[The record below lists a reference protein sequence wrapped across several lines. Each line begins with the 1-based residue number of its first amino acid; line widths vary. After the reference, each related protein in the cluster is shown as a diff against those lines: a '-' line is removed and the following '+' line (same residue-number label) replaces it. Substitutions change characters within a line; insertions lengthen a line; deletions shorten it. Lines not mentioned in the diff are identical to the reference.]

1 MNLRSKIP
9 FFLASIKRDKTQ
21 PIWLEYLQSDSNA
34 FIDTG
39 VSGNNNNLSLNMTF
53 YIEKFFK
60 YGAIFGNYIGEAS
73 NAFRVICSENTSRI
87 YFNANTRCSNAST
100 RSAVNFFGY
109 KHTLRLEKTKLTLD
123 GVSSS
128 IINVNGTANN
138 TNIALF
144 NRSVTNPYAIVHDLG
159 LKIYS
164 CQMYDGDVMIRDF
177 RPCLHPKTLQPCMY
191 DMVTKQYFFNAG
203 TGQFQYEY
211 TFDTLD
217 YIESTGTQYIDTGA
231 LSTAS
236 SKWEVDFQSN
246 KAVEATFESI
256 FGAQTN
262 VIIKRLSCIIISTN
276 DAVRFVLGNSIKD
289 SDINFYSVE
298 DAHRRHIY
306 GVDVKAYTA
315 YVDNTKIIGT
325 ESTNLVTEYPIYVLA
340 RNDGG
345 TATNFANGKLYG
357 VKHYE
362 NYIFVADYIPVRKL
376 DGTVCMYDFISGEFK
391 VNSGIGTFVAGG
403 YAQNLEDYEKLE
415 YLRSDGN
422 CYIDTGI
429 LLGYDSKAILRVKTV
444 NLSIA
449 QLAFGNNISGENFTC
464 NIGNNNINV
473 SRFDGAKYTG
483 SLYKDNVNV
492 HTYTVDKTGIQVDDS
507 IFAWDKTPT
516 NFEPTLSSYLFANRA
531 LTGAVNFVRAGTQVY
546 DFKVYEN
553 EKLIQN
559 LIPVKRKSDGVKG
572 MLDMVSGA
580 FLTNQGTGEFE

>member
-9 FFLASIKRDKTQ
+9 FFLANIKRDTTQ

-53 YIEKFFK
+53 YIENFFE
-60 YGAIFGNYIGEAS
+60 YGAIFGNYIDEAS
-73 NAFRVICSENTSRI
+73 NAFRVICAENTSRI

-100 RSAVNFFGY
+100 RSAVNFFGL
-109 KHTLRLEKTKLTLD
+109 KHTLRLERTKLTLD

-144 NRSVTNPYAIVHDLG
+144 NRSVTNPYAIVRDLG

-164 CQMYDGDVMIRDF
+164 CQMYNGDVMIRDF

-191 DMVTKQYFFNAG
+191 DMVTKNYFFNAG
-203 TGQFQYEY
+203 TGQFKYEY
-211 TFDTLD
+211 TFDTLEYLETD
-217 YIESTGTQYIDTGA
+217 GNQWLDTGYKPSNNTRVVGSA
-231 LSTAS
+231 LFNEWNGNTANYVFGVFANR
-236 SKWEVDFQSN
+236 KNYGFNVGSN
-246 KAVEATFESI
+246 RRYFNVPW
-256 FGAQTN
+256 GAS
-262 VIIKRLSCIIISTN
+262 VGLHDSGVLIKPE
-276 DAVRFVLGNSIKD
+276 F
-289 SDINFYSVE
+289 
-298 DAHRRHIY
+298 
-306 GVDVKAYTA
+306 
-315 YVDNTKIIGT
+315 NTKFNFDISKNGCVINDIEFIDSSRLTYAFSAT
-325 ESTNLVTEYPIYVLA
+325 ESVYIGWSNGTTALGMIGRIYPI
-340 RNDGG
+340 
-345 TATNFANGKLYG
+345 TI
-357 VKHYE
+357 YE
-362 NYIFVADYIPVRKL
+362 NTVLKADYIPVRRL
-376 DGTVCMYDFISGEFK
+376 DGTVCMYDYISGEFK
-391 VNSGIGTFVAGG
+391 VNAGSGAFMAGG
-403 YAQNLEDYEKLE
+403 YAQNLEDYERLE
-415 YLRSDGN
+415 YLQSDGN

-429 LLGYDSKAILRVKTV
+429 LLGYASKAILRVKTV
-444 NLSIA
+444 NISIA

-492 HTYTVDKTGIQVDDS
+492 HTYTVDKSGIQVDDS
-507 IFAWDKTPT
+507 IFAWDTTPT

-531 LTGAVNFVRAGTQVY
+531 LTGAANFVRAGTRVY

-553 EKLIQN
+553 EKLIQY
-559 LIPVKRKSDGVKG
+559 LISVKRKSDGVKG

>member
-1 MNLRSKIP
+1 MNLRNKIP
-9 FFLASIKRDKTQ
+9 FFLASLKRDKTQ
-21 PIWLEYLQSDSNA
+21 PIWLEYLQSDSTA

-53 YIEKFFK
+53 YIENFFE
-60 YGAIFGNYIGEAS
+60 YGAIFGNYIDEAS
-73 NAFRVICSENTSRI
+73 NAFRVICSENTSRF
-87 YFNANTRCSNAST
+87 YFNANTRASNASA
-100 RSAVNFFGY
+100 RSATKFFGY

-144 NRSVTNPYAIVHDLG
+144 NRSATNPYAIVRDLG

-191 DMVTKQYFFNAG
+191 DMVTKQYFFNVG
-203 TGQFQYEY
+203 TGQFEYEY
-211 TFDTLD
+211 TFDTLE
-217 YIESTGTQYIDTGA
+217 YIESTGAQWIDTGIA
-231 LSTAS
+231 TTNSDFGFTLDAMPLTNSDTYPIGSRAS
-236 SKWEVDFQSN
+236 DGGKRFFGIRSNSSSVFAYGWQWYKSSPASQSYVN
-246 KAVEATFESI
+246 VRTQMSLNWLNAKQASIGNDVVEL
-256 FGAQTN
+256 Q
-262 VIIKRLSCIIISTN
+262 
-276 DAVRFVLGNSIKD
+276 DAVIDNGRNITLFGVSGSLLWKGRI
-289 SDINFYSVE
+289 YS
-298 DAHRRHIY
+298 
-306 GVDVKAYTA
+306 
-315 YVDNTKIIGT
+315 
-325 ESTNLVTEYPIYVLA
+325 A
-340 RNDGG
+340 RISN
-345 TATNFANGKLYG
+345 
-357 VKHYE
+357 
-362 NYIFVADYIPVRKL
+362 NYQLVADYVPVRKL

-391 VNSGIGTFVAGG
+391 TNAGSGTFVAGG

-415 YLRSDGN
+415 YLQSDGN

-429 LLGYDSKAILRVKTV
+429 ILGYDSKAILRAKTI
-444 NLSIA
+444 NISIA
-449 QLAFGNNISGENFTC
+449 QLAFGNNINGENFTC
-464 NIGNNNINV
+464 NIGNNRINV

-492 HTYTVDKTGIQVDDS
+492 HTYTVDKSGVQVDNS
-507 IFAWDKTPT
+507 IFAWDATPI
-516 NFEPTLSSYLFANRA
+516 NFTPTLSSYLFANRA
-531 LTGAVNFVRAGTQVY
+531 LTGAANFVRAGTRVY

-572 MLDMVSGA
+572 MLDIVSGQ